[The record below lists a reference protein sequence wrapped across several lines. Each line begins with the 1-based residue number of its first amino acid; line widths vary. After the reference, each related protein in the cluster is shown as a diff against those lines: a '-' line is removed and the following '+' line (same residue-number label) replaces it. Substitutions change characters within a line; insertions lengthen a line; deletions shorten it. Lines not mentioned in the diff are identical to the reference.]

1 MKKSQIKKIKARE
14 ILDSRG
20 YPTVEVD
27 LETNFGVFYASVPSG
42 TSKSIYEAKELRDGG
57 PRYLGMG
64 VSKAVQNVNKIIAPK
79 LIGQD
84 PSKQE
89 KLDLLMRKL
98 DGTKDKG
105 SLGANAMLAV
115 SMALCRSAAFARS
128 MPLWQ
133 WISQLAET
141 SPSMPVP
148 CLLYLEGGLHGRGDL
163 DVQEFMAITEAD
175 SFAERLRIGT
185 ELYHNLRELI
195 NEKFGKR
202 TTNVGLEG
210 GFTPPLQET
219 SDALNLLIE
228 AALKTSNKK
237 VKLIL
242 DVAASTFYRDG
253 KYYFEGEIFDRKA
266 LFDFYSDICAHYPIQ
281 GLEDPFAQTDWQG
294 FQELNERLGKK
305 IDIIGDDLL
314 ATNVY
319 RMEMAED
326 KNACQ
331 GLILKPNQIGTVT
344 ETIETAKHAL
354 TNQWQVFVKHRAGET
369 SDTFISDLAVGL
381 GTGWIM
387 AGAPQRV
394 ERVAKYN
401 RLLRIAEELKLLK
414 P

>member
-27 LETNFGVFYASVPSG
+27 LETNLGIFSASVPSG
-42 TSKSIYEAKELRDGG
+42 TSKGIYEAKELRDGG
-57 PRYLGMG
+57 QRYLGMG
-64 VSKAVQNVNKIIAPK
+64 VTKAVQNVNKIIAPK
-79 LIGQD
+79 LKGQD

-89 KLDLLMRKL
+89 ELDLLMRQL

-105 SLGANAMLAV
+105 KLGANAILAV
-115 SMALCRSAAFARS
+115 SIALCRAAALAQG

-133 WISQLAET
+133 WIAQLAET
-141 SPSMPVP
+141 RPSLPTP
-148 CLLYLEGGLHGRGDL
+148 FILYLEGGQHGRGDL
-163 DVQEFMAITEAD
+163 DIQEFMAMVEAD
-175 SFAERLRIGT
+175 SFAEQLRIGT

-195 NEKFGKR
+195 NEKFGKG

-219 SDALNLLIE
+219 SDALNLIIE
-228 AALKTSNKK
+228 AALKTGNQK

-242 DVAASTFYRDG
+242 DAAASTFYRGD
-253 KYYFEGEIFDRKA
+253 KYYFEGEILSRKA
-266 LFDFYSDICAHYPIQ
+266 LLDFYSKLCSKYPIQ
-281 GLEDPFAQTDWQG
+281 GIEDPFAETDWQG

-319 RMEMAED
+319 RIEMAED
-326 KNACQ
+326 KKACQ
-331 GLILKPNQIGTVT
+331 SLILKPNQIGTVT
-344 ETIETAKHAL
+344 ETIDTAKHAL

-387 AGAPQRV
+387 AGAPQRG
-394 ERVAKYN
+394 ERVVKYN
-401 RLLRIAEELKLLK
+401 RLLRIVEEFKK
-414 P
+414 